1 MESEHLTEAACLF
14 AQGGLYR
21 KRIGLEPRGGD
32 GDPIFAGF
40 KPGAFSLYFGDAPI
54 YHFDLEGRWQR
65 IFADGIHYLKGL
77 DAEIHAIDRVREG
90 PNLVLRRR
98 RLGYEEATDLDLGI
112 RSVALELLADS
123 SAGRLRFRE
132 PPPDKARSLGPD
144 ELDDFLDRI
153 SRWDT
158 AAWFAH
164 RERYLAT
171 YGPLPF
177 LPPDCLNAVILQA
190 TLGHADGRSFG
201 MSPVAEHYVRHA
213 SGVRTACP

>member
-1 MESEHLTEAACLF
+1 MESEHLTEAACLL
-14 AQGGLYR
+14 AQGALYP

-40 KPGAFSLYFGDAPI
+40 KPGAISLYFGDAPI
-54 YHFDLEGRWQR
+54 YHFDLKGRWQR

-90 PNLVLRRR
+90 PNLVLRLC

-164 RERYLAT
+164 REPTWRPRPPALPAT
-171 YGPLPF
+171 RLPECGH
-177 LPPDCLNAVILQA
+177 PPGDARTCRRAKLR
-190 TLGHADGRSFG
+190 HESRGR
-201 MSPVAEHYVRHA
+201 ALCAHA